1 MFRPVS
7 SYRPARL
14 LRTFVSLFPER
25 RRMLKLAGYGALA
38 AVLWRYAGLGWAGV
52 VGGITAVYLV
62 TGGWR
67 FARVVALTLPRDIHA
82 LGSLLKFKMAMKK
95 HTRNKTTIPDMFKE
109 TVARHPNKVA
119 FMYEDEIWTF
129 QELDE
134 YSNAVG
140 NYFSQLGYRSG
151 DVVALYMES
160 RPVFVAIWLGLAK
173 IGVVAALINF
183 NLRMESLA
191 HCINVSQAKALIF
204 GAELFEAVV
213 KSRSLLN
220 KDLQLYC
227 QGRPAMRAIVSYT
240 DLDPEVTNSPKLPPP
255 MAVTEK
261 PTFND
266 TLLYIY
272 TSGTTGLP
280 KAAVVKNSR
289 YFYMANAVHHLFGL
303 RKDDVVYCTLPL
315 YHTAGGILGVGQ
327 ALIFGMTVAVRRKF
341 SASNFWDDCV
351 KYNCTVI
358 QYIGEICRYLLAQ
371 PSRPSET
378 QHRVRVAL
386 GQGLRARNWEHFMSR
401 FGIKQVAELYG
412 ATEGNVNIANVPGKV
427 GACGFNSAIL
437 PWVYP
442 IRLVRVDEATGQ
454 LLRGPDGLCIP
465 AQAGECGELVGKIIQ
480 GDPMR
485 EYDGY
490 ADKQATKKK
499 IAYDVFKK
507 GDMAFLSGDVL
518 MMDELGY
525 LYFRDRSGDTFR
537 WKGENVSTM
546 EVEGAVSRLLDHRD
560 TVVYGVEVPG
570 MEGRAGMAAVADQN
584 NSLDLKKL
592 ASSLKQV
599 LPVYAIPMFLR
610 LTKAVDTT
618 GTFKLKKTDVRKEGF
633 NPDVISDQMYYMDLS
648 AGTYKPLDSAA
659 YQDIV
664 NGKIR
669 L

>member
-1 MFRPVS
+1 
-7 SYRPARL
+7 
-14 LRTFVSLFPER
+14 
-25 RRMLKLAGYGALA
+25 MLKLAGYGALA
-38 AVLWRYAGLGWAGV
+38 AVLWRYGGLGWAGV
-52 VGGITAVYLV
+52 VGGITAVYLA
-62 TGGWR
+62 TGGWK
-67 FARVVALTLPRDIHA
+67 FARIVALTLPRDLHA
-82 LGSLLKFKMAMKK
+82 LTSLLKFKMAMKK
-95 HTRNKTTIPDMFKE
+95 HARNKTTIPDMFRE

-119 FMYEDEIWTF
+119 FLYEDQVWTF

-140 NYFSQLGYRSG
+140 NYFSQMGYGSG

-204 GAELFEAVV
+204 GAELFE
-213 KSRSLLN
+213 
-220 KDLQLYC
+220 
-227 QGRPAMRAIVSYT
+227 
-240 DLDPEVTNSPKLPPP
+240 
-255 MAVTEK
+255 
-261 PTFND
+261 D

-371 PSRPSET
+371 PSRPAET

-386 GQGLRARNWEHFMSR
+386 GQGLRARNWEHFMER

-412 ATEGNVNIANVPGKV
+412 ATEGNVNIANVPGKI
-427 GACGFNSAIL
+427 GACGFNSAIV
-437 PWVYP
+437 PWFYP
-442 IRLVRVDEATGQ
+442 IRLVRVDEGTGE

-518 MMDELGY
+518 MMDELGF

-570 MEGRAGMAAVADQN
+570 LEGRAGMAAVADQN

-592 ASSLKQV
+592 ASSLKQA
-599 LPVYAIPMFLR
+599 LPGYAIPMFLR
-610 LTKAVDTT
+610 LTKNVDTT

-664 NGKIR
+664 SGKIR